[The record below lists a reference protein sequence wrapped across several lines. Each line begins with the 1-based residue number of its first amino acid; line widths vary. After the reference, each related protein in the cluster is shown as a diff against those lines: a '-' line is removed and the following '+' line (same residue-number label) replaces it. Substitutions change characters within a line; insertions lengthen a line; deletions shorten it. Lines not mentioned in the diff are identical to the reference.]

1 MKTRILFLTAAF
13 AMTFAAISC
22 SKSDDGENIY
32 GNGQNIDPNTSVPD
46 PEGTITVNMLNDKG
60 TYVDDMYID
69 ASNNFCASYYSNYTY
84 YTYYY
89 SDLGAMK
96 GLGNITDPV
105 TTGLT
110 EKCAVIP
117 GHGYWFYDA
126 AMQFPSGKW
135 AIEDGSSLYK
145 LYVDSWILSGTSTIL
160 GAVVK
165 YVPYSYHAPYEM
177 PTRDMNSF
185 TAAIDDIEYIPN
197 DNYNVTISGNTIR
210 WQEKASA
217 SAPYYD
223 LYIRIGD
230 SYVGVRWRF
239 DSDSDD

>member
-46 PEGTITVNMLNDKG
+46 PEGTITVNMFNG
-60 TYVDDMYID
+60 GETYVDGMRID
-69 ASNNFCASYYSNYTY
+69 ASNNFYSYYYNGVYDC
-84 YTYYY
+84 YY

-110 EKCAVIP
+110 ERCAVIP
-117 GHGYWFYDA
+117 GHGYWCYKA
-126 AMQFPSGKW
+126 AKQFPSGKW
-135 AIEDGSSLYK
+135 AINDGSSLNK

-197 DNYNVTISGNTIR
+197 GNYNVTISGNTIR

-230 SYVGVRWRF
+230 SYVGVR
-239 DSDSDD
+239 